1 LELNEVI
8 SRIVGRHWKLIG
20 VLMVTGLLAG
30 FALHLNDAPQYSATA
45 RLVLDTS
52 DPASQS
58 ESGVIAD
65 TARAIASGPSLVRAA
80 LTEVGARRDATEVA
94 RRDIDVQAL
103 GSSGVVQLSVVDP
116 DPKVAV
122 ALANALAKAVIKAR
136 LQVTAGQAAS
146 VVADLDRQAS
156 QLQRQIDKL
165 DGKIDEL
172 SPRASDPGG
181 SAGRRELD
189 RLLRQRDILVQ
200 RLAQIQTE
208 RGNVEGTRALRPKAA
223 ILDPASPPAD
233 EVPGR
238 RLPDLVLGALLGLLV
253 GVGIAAMLESLRPTL
268 VGRTA
273 IARGIEAP
281 VLAELAGPPEHRAHR
296 HGWDPA
302 DVAEAAMH
310 VELVAVAAGVR
321 QVQLMALDRQADI
334 SNLVQV
340 LGDSLKTATVQQAD
354 TPVAR
359 RRRPGSK
366 PARDLDVPQNGDRR
380 IGLVLVAPSV
390 VKLADLDPVKEFL
403 AISGWPLLGVIVYQ
417 PLRRKLGAR
426 TEQNVDSDWYTGA
439 EA

>member
-1 LELNEVI
+1 LELNDVI

-20 VLMVTGLLAG
+20 ILMVTGLLAG
-30 FALHLNDAPQYSATA
+30 FALHRNDAPQYSATA

-52 DPASQS
+52 DPRTQT

-65 TARAIASGPSLVRAA
+65 TARAIATGPSLVQDA
-80 LTEVGARRDATEVA
+80 LTEVGARRNATNMA
-94 RRDIDVQAL
+94 QWNIDVQAL
-103 GSSGVVQLSVVDP
+103 GSSGVVQLSVVDS

-122 ALANALAKAVIKAR
+122 ALANAIAKAVIKAR
-136 LQVTAGQAAS
+136 LQITAGQAAS
-146 VVADLDRQAS
+146 VVEDLDRQAV
-156 QLQRQIDKL
+156 QLQRQIDNL
-165 DGKIDEL
+165 DGKINNL
-172 SPRASDPGG
+172 SPRASDPST

-189 RLLRQRDILVQ
+189 RLLRQRDVLVQ
-200 RLAQIQTE
+200 RMTQIQTE
-208 RGNVEGTRALRPKAA
+208 RGTVEGTRALRPKAA

-238 RLPDLVLGALLGLLV
+238 RLPDLALGALLGLLV
-253 GVGIAAMLESLRPTL
+253 GVGIAATLESLRPTL

-281 VLAELAGPPEHRAHR
+281 VLAELAGPPDRRAHR

-340 LGDSLKTATVQQAD
+340 LGGSLKTATVQQAD

-366 PARDLDVPQNGDRR
+366 PAGELDVPQNRDGRV
-380 IGLVLVAPSV
+380 GLVIVSPSI

-417 PLRRKLGAR
+417 PLRRKLSAR
-426 TEQNVDSDWYTGA
+426 PERNVDSNWYTGV

>member
-8 SRIVGRHWKLIG
+8 SRIIGRHWKLIG
-20 VLMVTGLLAG
+20 VVMLTGLLAG
-30 FALHLNDAPQYSATA
+30 FALHRNDAPQYLATA

-52 DPASQS
+52 DPSTQA

-65 TARAIASGPSLVRAA
+65 TARAIATGPSLVRDA
-80 LTEVGARRDATEVA
+80 LMEVGARRNSTDVA
-94 RRDIDVQAL
+94 QRNIDVQAL
-103 GSSGVVQLSVVDP
+103 GSSGVVQLSVVDS

-122 ALANALAKAVIKAR
+122 ALANAVANAIIDAR
-136 LQVTAGQAAS
+136 LQVTAGQAAT
-146 VVADLDRQAS
+146 VVEDLDRQAS
-156 QLQRQIDKL
+156 RLQRQIDSL
-165 DGKIDEL
+165 DGKIDAL
-172 SPRASDPGG
+172 SPGASDPGG
-181 SAGRRELD
+181 SAGRSELD
-189 RLLRQRDILVQ
+189 RLVRERDILVQ
-200 RLAQIQTE
+200 RLTQIQTE
-208 RGNVEGTRALRPKAA
+208 RANVEGTRALRPKAA
-223 ILDPASPPAD
+223 ILDPASPPAKA
-233 EVPGR
+233 VPGR
-238 RLPDLVLGALLGLLV
+238 RLPDLTLGALLGLLV
-253 GVGIAAMLESLRPTL
+253 GVGIAATLESLRPTL

-281 VLAELAGPPEHRAHR
+281 VLAELAGPPERRGHR

-321 QVQLMALDRQADI
+321 EVQLMALNRQADI

-359 RRRPGSK
+359 RRKPDSN
-366 PARDLDVPQNGDRR
+366 PARDDVPQNDDRR

-390 VKLADLDPVKEFL
+390 VKLADLEPVKEFL

-417 PLRRKLGAR
+417 PLRRRESAR
-426 TEQNVDSDWYTGA
+426 PERDVDSDWYTGV

>member
-65 TARAIASGPSLVRAA
+65 TARAIASGPSLMRAA

-94 RRDIDVQAL
+94 RRNIDVQAL

-116 DPKVAV
+116 DPQVAV
-122 ALANALAKAVIKAR
+122 ALANTVAKAVIKAR

-189 RLLRQRDILVQ
+189 RLMRQRDILVQ

-208 RGNVEGTRALRPKAA
+208 RANVEGTRALRPKAA

-238 RLPDLVLGALLGLLV
+238 RLPDLALGALLGLLV
-253 GVGIAAMLESLRPTL
+253 GVGIAATLESLRPTL

-281 VLAELAGPPEHRAHR
+281 VLAELAGPPDRRAHR

-321 QVQLMALDRQADI
+321 QVQLMALDRQADV

-426 TEQNVDSDWYTGA
+426 TERNVDSDWYTGV